1 MARKADITEVEIN
14 KRRAYALEM
23 KFKGYT
29 AREILKEVNSL
40 ANKMNWGEISLR
52 TLKRDLV
59 STYEEENGALSEA
72 NELSL
77 VRKEVLMDQTER
89 VLGKLYRSIEEKTDW
104 QPFEEVKTMQAFIDM
119 TTKYAKLANWIKPEN
134 SRNESWDIAPNE
146 SKNNYDP
153 TDSYDRF
160 SMKLIEMKEKE
171 PEKHAVLVDWVK
183 DLKTKL
189 SELPKNA

>member
-1 MARKADITEVEIN
+1 MARKADITEAEIN
-14 KRRAYALEM
+14 KRRAYALNM

-29 AREILKEVNSL
+29 ANEILKEVNGL
-40 ANKMNWGEISLR
+40 AKKMNWGEISLR

-59 STYEEENGALSEA
+59 TTYEEENGPLSEA
-72 NELSL
+72 DELSF
-77 VRKEVLMDQTER
+77 VKKEVMMDQTER

-119 TTKYAKLANWIKPEN
+119 TTKYAKLANWVRPEN
-134 SRNESWDIAPNE
+134 SRNEGWDTGTV
-146 SKNNYDP
+146 SKNHYDP
-153 TDSYDRF
+153 TDTYDRF

-189 SELPKNA
+189 AELPKNA